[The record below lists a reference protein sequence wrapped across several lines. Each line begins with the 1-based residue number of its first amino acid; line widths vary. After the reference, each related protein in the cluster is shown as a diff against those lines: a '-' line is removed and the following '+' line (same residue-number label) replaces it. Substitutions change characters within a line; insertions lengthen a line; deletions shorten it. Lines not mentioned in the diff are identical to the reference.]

1 MDICGYCVRIDALDD
16 YRQRI
21 QLLSAVTD
29 YESIIGVEHHGNK
42 SENPHYHLVIKT
54 RVGEQAFRKRF
65 KKVFDK
71 GKGNGHMSIKPWD
84 GALGAISYLF
94 HEDRDAVLVIRHN
107 VSDELIERARKEN
120 DRVQEEVQKA
130 KDKASYRL
138 EQVVY
143 DMLKDKG
150 HQKDPRVV
158 AKLILAT
165 ALRTDRYLPN
175 TYQVRSMVTKIQFK
189 LLNGDVDLED
199 QFLEAMLDQIY
210 PND

>member
-1 MDICGYCVRIDALDD
+1 MDICGYAIRIDALDE

-21 QLLSAVTD
+21 QLLSAVVD
-29 YESIIGVEHHGNK
+29 YESIIGVAHHGNK

-54 RVGEQAFRKRF
+54 RAQEQTVRKRF
-65 KKVFDK
+65 KKIFDK
-71 GKGNGHMSIKPWD
+71 GKGNGHMSIKAWD
-84 GALGAISYLF
+84 GALEAISYLF
-94 HEDRDAVLVIRHN
+94 HEDRDAELIIRHN
-107 VSDELIERARKEN
+107 VSDELIDRARQLN

-130 KDKASYRL
+130 KDKASYKL

-150 HQKDPRVV
+150 HQRDPRVV

-175 TYQVRSMVTKIQFK
+175 TYQIRSMVTKIQFK

-199 QFLEAMLDQIY
+199 QFLEAMLDDIY
-210 PND
+210 PNN